1 MDYLVLENTTLKVS
15 RLCMGG
21 CPMGG
26 YGWGSVRE
34 DELLAAIHA
43 ALDVG
48 VNFFDTADIQR
59 RIDENTTAAF
69 FARMLA
75 HQCTCRREW
84 IVFADKFDSVGIAP
98 LANKGNVP
106 RHVNVSRA

>member
-48 VNFFDTADIQR
+48 VNFLIPLIHMAWDSQSVLLPKGLARTARLLLLKRSLAFVQGTDKLSTIIR
-59 RIDENTTAAF
+59 PNTSAKRWKA
-69 FARMLA
+69 
-75 HQCTCRREW
+75 
-84 IVFADKFDSVGIAP
+84 VFAD
-98 LANKGNVP
+98 
-106 RHVNVSRA
+106 

>member
-43 ALDVG
+43 ALDVC
-48 VNFFDTADIQR
+48 VNFFDTADTYGLGQSER
-59 RIDENTTAAF
+59 TLAKGLGTHRKAAVIE
-69 FARMLA
+69 
-75 HQCTCRREW
+75 T
-84 IVFADKFDSVGIAP
+84 KFGVRA
-98 LANKGNVP
+98 GNGQTFYD
-106 RHVNVSRA
+106 N

>member
-34 DELLAAIHA
+34 DGLLAAIHA

-48 VNFFDTADIQR
+48 VNFLIPRIHMAWDSQSVLLPKGLARTARLLLLKRSLACGQETGKLSTIIR
-59 RIDENTTAAF
+59 LNTSAKHWKA
-69 FARMLA
+69 
-75 HQCTCRREW
+75 
-84 IVFADKFDSVGIAP
+84 VFAD
-98 LANKGNVP
+98 
-106 RHVNVSRA
+106 

>member
-1 MDYLVLENTTLKVS
+1 
-15 RLCMGG
+15 MGG

-48 VNFFDTADIQR
+48 VNFFDTADTYGLGQSERTLAKGLGTHRKAAVIETKFGVRADLPVVRTNFLSPVERMNRICWRRRIYLKQR
-59 RIDENTTAAF
+59 R
-69 FARMLA
+69 
-75 HQCTCRREW
+75 
-84 IVFADKFDSVGIAP
+84 
-98 LANKGNVP
+98 
-106 RHVNVSRA
+106 

>member
-1 MDYLVLENTTLKVS
+1 
-15 RLCMGG
+15 MGG

-48 VNFFDTADIQR
+48 VNFFDTADTYGLGQSERTLAKGLGNNRQAAVIETKLAFVQGTDKLSTIIR
-59 RIDENTTAAF
+59 LNTSAKHWKA
-69 FARMLA
+69 
-75 HQCTCRREW
+75 
-84 IVFADKFDSVGIAP
+84 VFAD
-98 LANKGNVP
+98 
-106 RHVNVSRA
+106 

>member
-48 VNFFDTADIQR
+48 VNFFDTADTYGLGQSELLKRSLAFAQGTDKLSTIIR
-59 RIDENTTAAF
+59 LNTSAKHWKA
-69 FARMLA
+69 
-75 HQCTCRREW
+75 
-84 IVFADKFDSVGIAP
+84 VFAD
-98 LANKGNVP
+98 
-106 RHVNVSRA
+106 

>member
-34 DELLAAIHA
+34 DELSL
-43 ALDVG
+43 L
-48 VNFFDTADIQR
+48 QY
-59 RIDENTTAAF
+59 
-69 FARMLA
+69 M
-75 HQCTCRREW
+75 
-84 IVFADKFDSVGIAP
+84 
-98 LANKGNVP
+98 P
-106 RHVNVSRA
+106 RWMSA

>member
-1 MDYLVLENTTLKVS
+1 
-15 RLCMGG
+15 MGG

-48 VNFFDTADIQR
+48 VNFFDTADTYGLGQSERTLAKGLGTHRKAAVMKRSLAFVQGTDKLSTIIR
-59 RIDENTTAAF
+59 LNTSAKHWKA
-69 FARMLA
+69 
-75 HQCTCRREW
+75 
-84 IVFADKFDSVGIAP
+84 VFAD
-98 LANKGNVP
+98 
-106 RHVNVSRA
+106 

>member
-48 VNFFDTADIQR
+48 VNFFDTADTYGLGQSERTLAKGLGTHRKAAVIETKFAFVQGTDKLSTIIR
-59 RIDENTTAAF
+59 LNTSAKHWKA
-69 FARMLA
+69 
-75 HQCTCRREW
+75 
-84 IVFADKFDSVGIAP
+84 VFAD
-98 LANKGNVP
+98 
-106 RHVNVSRA
+106 

>member
-48 VNFFDTADIQR
+48 VNFFDTADTYGLGQSVLLPKGLARTARLLLLKRSLAFVQGTDKLSTIIR
-59 RIDENTTAAF
+59 LNTSAKHWKA
-69 FARMLA
+69 
-75 HQCTCRREW
+75 
-84 IVFADKFDSVGIAP
+84 VFAD
-98 LANKGNVP
+98 
-106 RHVNVSRA
+106 

>member
-1 MDYLVLENTTLKVS
+1 
-15 RLCMGG
+15 MGG

-48 VNFFDTADIQR
+48 VNFFDTADTYGLGQSER
-59 RIDENTTAAF
+59 T
-69 FARMLA
+69 LA
-75 HQCTCRREW
+75 KGLGTHRSPCRERTN
-84 IVFADKFDSVGIAP
+84 F
-98 LANKGNVP
+98 L
-106 RHVNVSRA
+106 R